1 MSTTIDSGGRVVIPK
16 AIRDHLGLKSG
27 TSVEV
32 TTQDGHIEI
41 APSDASIR
49 LVEVNGALV
58 ATSIDDLPP
67 LTDDM
72 VRATLEATRR

>member
-32 TTQDGHIEI
+32 TAQDGHIEI
-41 APSDASIR
+41 APADASIR
-49 LVEVNGALV
+49 LVKVSGALV
-58 ATSIDDLPP
+58 AISNDDLPP
-67 LTDDM
+67 LTDDL